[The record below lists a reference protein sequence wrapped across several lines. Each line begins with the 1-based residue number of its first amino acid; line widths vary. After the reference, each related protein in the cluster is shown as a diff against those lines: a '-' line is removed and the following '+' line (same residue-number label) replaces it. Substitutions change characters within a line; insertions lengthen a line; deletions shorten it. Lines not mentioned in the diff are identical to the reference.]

1 MNIKKI
7 VYSLMIAIVA
17 FSSINAQSNSG
28 AVKVVDNMLQLLK
41 NNAIKTNFEM
51 VVKEPSSAQS
61 HRMKGNFTMKENK
74 FILNTAEMNVFFDGK
89 TQSAYMTSVNE
100 VSITNPTEKELAET
114 NPMAIISSYK
124 RKSTIKFAKSSNSKS
139 VHVIELIPKDKNSS
153 FKKIVLNV
161 NKINNYPLI
170 IELIDKSGMIT
181 NLTLTQ
187 FKSGLNI
194 GDNAFV
200 FNSKK
205 YKDIEINDLR

>member
-1 MNIKKI
+1 MNTKRI
-7 VYSLMIAIVA
+7 VFSLMIAIAAIISV
-17 FSSINAQSNSG
+17 NAQSNSN

-51 VVKEPSSAQS
+51 EVKEPSSAQS

-74 FILNTAEMNVFFDGK
+74 FILNTAEMNVYFDGK

-124 RKSTIKFAKSSNSKS
+124 RKSAIKFAKSSISKS
-139 VHVIELIPKDKNSS
+139 FHVIELIPKDKNSS

-161 NKINNYPLI
+161 NKTNNYPLF

-181 NLTLTQ
+181 DLTLTQ

-194 GDNAFV
+194 SDNTFI
-200 FNSKK
+200 FNPKK

>member
-1 MNIKKI
+1 
-7 VYSLMIAIVA
+7 MIAIVA
-17 FSSINAQSNSG
+17 FTSIKAQSNSG

-51 VVKEPSSAQS
+51 VVKEPSSPQS

-74 FILNTAEMNVFFDGK
+74 FILNTAEMNVYFDGK

-124 RKSTIKFAKSSNSKS
+124 RKSTIKFVRSSISKS
-139 VHVIELIPKDKNSS
+139 FHNIELIPKDKNSS

-161 NKINNYPLI
+161 NKTNNYPLFI
-170 IELIDKSGMIT
+170 QLIDKGGMIT
-181 NLTLTQ
+181 DLTLTQ

-194 GDNAFV
+194 SDNAFV
-200 FNSKK
+200 FNPKK